1 MTRFVMIRLL
11 FNIQSIKH
19 EETDR
24 LYQTVLEDGCLIMPF
39 LKRRA
44 DKKCKYIFF
53 ILLNFFFFT
62 FWMSSLS

>member
-1 MTRFVMIRLL
+1 MIRLL

-24 LYQTVLEDGCLIMPF
+24 LYQTVLEDGCLIKNVSTYF
-39 LKRRA
+39 LF
-44 DKKCKYIFF
+44 YLI
-53 ILLNFFFFT
+53 FFFT